1 MARKPYVF
9 TPARQ
14 RALAKAR
21 AASVL
26 SRQRARARRNRGRAP
41 LAANRGIGVKGLKK
55 NTIPYVRANKRSQTL
70 GANAGTIIPGTGKR
84 LVIGGYA
91 RLENTSKKNAVDKA
105 LANVGNSIFPRGT
118 ARGRA
123 KKYFRENV
131 TVTNPAMRAKVGGSE
146 VRLGTSRGSGP
157 TVILRRGRHKVS
169 QNAAR
174 KAIKRYDTQARKL
187 NSKRQPKPRP
197 QRRKAS
203 RG

>member
-1 MARKPYVF
+1 MARAPYVF

-21 AASVL
+21 AASVA
-26 SRQRARARRNRGRAP
+26 SRKRRRAMRNRGKAP
-41 LAANRGIGVKGLKK
+41 KASNRGIGVKGIRK
-55 NTIPYVRANKRSQTL
+55 NTVPYVRANKRSQTL

-91 RLENTSKKNAVDKA
+91 RIENTSKKNAVDNA
-105 LANVGNSIFPRGT
+105 LRGIGNSVFPRGT
-118 ARGRA
+118 KRGLA
-123 KKYFRENV
+123 KKYFRDNV
-131 TVTNPAMRAKVGGSE
+131 TVTNPAMRAKVGGAE

-157 TVILRRGRHKVS
+157 TVILRRGKHKVS

-187 NSKRQPKPRP
+187 NAKRQGKPRP
-197 QRRKAS
+197 QRRRAN